1 VIRRGWSLAFGPGVE
16 RAIHHPPEPETLMA
30 VQHRTRCALA
40 VGLALLVCLGCARPV
55 RTGTGTGTQPAAG
68 SDQAQAPLRDVPLR
82 VENNSRSDVVIYVL
96 RGSVRTRLGTV
107 TPVTSQTFAISGAII
122 GDQGGISLLA
132 DPVAG
137 GRSLVSQNVYVR
149 PGQRLVWT
157 LESRLDRSLLAVH

>member
-1 VIRRGWSLAFGPGVE
+1 
-16 RAIHHPPEPETLMA
+16 MA
-30 VQHRTRCALA
+30 AQHRVRRALPFL
-40 VGLALLVCLGCARPV
+40 GLALLAAGACARPV
-55 RTGTGTGTQPAAG
+55 RTGTDTGTEPGAAAEPA
-68 SDQAQAPLRDVPLR
+68 QTPLRDVPVR
-82 VENNSRSDVVIYVL
+82 VENNSRSDVVVYVV

-107 TPVTSQTFAISGAII
+107 TPATSQTFTISGAII

-137 GRSLVSQNVYVR
+137 GRSLLSQNVYVR

>member
-1 VIRRGWSLAFGPGVE
+1 MAAHHPIRR
-16 RAIHHPPEPETLMA
+16 
-30 VQHRTRCALA
+30 ALA
-40 VGLALLVCLGCARPV
+40 LGLALLLCAGCARRV
-55 RTGTGTGTQPAAG
+55 RTGTGTGSEPAAS
-68 SDQAQAPLRDVPLR
+68 SDEAQTARRDVPLR